1 MILRRAH
8 EMTGGGDLNPVV
20 RQLDTGNAILNVKTQ
35 VADYALDA
43 ERLAVLC
50 AWNGR
55 QKSRST
61 VDESSSTMTPG

>member
-8 EMTGGGDLNPVV
+8 EMTGGGDLNPGVV

-55 QKSRST
+55 QEIAL
-61 VDESSSTMTPG
+61 DAHP